1 MFTRFT
7 FAMLLLLSAAG
18 VSAQEVRLDVLAD
31 GVLVFGVVSHA
42 DGSPAGN
49 LPVGIA
55 LEATPQAQVAS
66 VQTDAVGIFSWTGAA
81 QTSYAVSAGG
91 VSVTVTT
98 GEAPPQPF
106 QWPPIYITLGA
117 LLMLSLIP
125 ARLLRRP
132 ELR

>member
-1 MFTRFT
+1 MFTRLVLV
-7 FAMLLLLSAAG
+7 MLLLLSAAS

-31 GVLVFGVVSHA
+31 GVLVQ
-42 DGSPAGN
+42 
-49 LPVGIA
+49 IA
-55 LEATPQAQVAS
+55 LNSNPQAPLAS

-81 QTSYAVSAGG
+81 QTDYQVRAGD
-91 VSVTVTT
+91 TTARVTT

-117 LLMLSLIP
+117 LLLLSLIP

-132 ELR
+132 EVR

>member
-1 MFTRFT
+1 MFTRLVLV
-7 FAMLLLLSAAG
+7 MLLLLSAAS

-31 GVLVFGVVSHA
+31 GVLVFGVVNHA

-49 LPVGIA
+49 LPVQIA
-55 LEATPQAQVAS
+55 LNSNPQAPVAS
-66 VQTDAVGIFSWTGAA
+66 VQTDAVGIFSWTGTA
-81 QTSYAVSAGG
+81 QTDYQIRAGD
-91 VSVTVTT
+91 TTARVTT

-117 LLMLSLIP
+117 LLLLSLIP

-132 ELR
+132 EVR

>member
-7 FAMLLLLSAAG
+7 FAMLLLLCAAG

-55 LEATPQAQVAS
+55 LGATPQTQVAS
-66 VQTDAVGIFSWTGAA
+66 VQTDAVGIFSWTGTA

>member
-1 MFTRFT
+1 MFTRPLL
-7 FAMLLLLSAAG
+7 AVLLLLSAAS
-18 VSAQEVRLDVLAD
+18 VSAQDLRLDVLAD
-31 GVLVFGVVSHA
+31 GVLVFGVLSNA

-49 LPVGIA
+49 LPVQIA
-55 LEATPQAQVAS
+55 LNDNPQTPVAS

-81 QTSYAVSAGG
+81 QTRYAVSAGG
-91 VSVTVTT
+91 STASVTT

-117 LLMLSLIP
+117 LLLLSLIP

>member
-1 MFTRFT
+1 MFTRLVLV
-7 FAMLLLLSAAG
+7 MLLFLSAAS

-49 LPVGIA
+49 LPVQIA
-55 LEATPQAQVAS
+55 LNSNQQTPVAT
-66 VQTDAVGIFSWTGAA
+66 VQTDVVGIFSWTGAP
-81 QTSYAVSAGG
+81 QTDYQVRAGNTTAG
-91 VSVTVTT
+91 VTT

-117 LLMLSLIP
+117 LLLLSLIP